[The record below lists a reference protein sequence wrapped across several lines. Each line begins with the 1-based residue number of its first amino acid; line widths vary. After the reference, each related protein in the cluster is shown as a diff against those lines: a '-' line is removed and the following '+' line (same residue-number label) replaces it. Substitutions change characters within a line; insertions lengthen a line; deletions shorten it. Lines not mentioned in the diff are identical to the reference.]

1 MRAMEIVCSQ
11 CKERIPEGSL
21 SCRYCGTVVTKA
33 GGASPP
39 AEKGDTAKKKS
50 LAAKLWLPIVI
61 VLVLVLAVLLV
72 LVLR

>member
-1 MRAMEIVCSQ
+1 MRAMEIICSQ

-33 GGASPP
+33 GGASSP
-39 AEKGDTAKKKS
+39 AAKADEAKKRS

-61 VLVLVLAVLLV
+61 VLVLAVVLA

>member
-1 MRAMEIVCSQ
+1 MRAMEIICSQ

-39 AEKGDTAKKKS
+39 AANAEKAKKRS
-50 LAAKLWLPIVI
+50 WAVKLWLPIVI
-61 VLVLVLAVLLV
+61 LLVLAVVLA